1 MEFMDF
7 VNPNSLADINLSF
20 TQSLYGIFLAI
31 LSSAILRK
39 LYIIYGRSMNNR
51 VYFGNI
57 FILLTITTCIV
68 ITIVK
73 YSLALSLGLVGA
85 LSIVRFRAAIKEP
98 EELVFLFLCIAF
110 GIAFGSNQF
119 LIGILL
125 LIAASLVIIITN
137 LFFQK
142 NSGLD
147 HSGSLIIISG
157 DRQEIQAVSKTDIK
171 KLLSPGGWA
180 ILKEIEMCE
189 GMSRIVLKV
198 ANAEGSN
205 DQIEKLSTLC
215 NDKKLNFNF
224 ISDINVPS

>member
-142 NSGLD
+142 LWSRPFGL
-147 HSGSLIIISG
+147 
-157 DRQEIQAVSKTDIK
+157 
-171 KLLSPGGWA
+171 
-180 ILKEIEMCE
+180 
-189 GMSRIVLKV
+189 
-198 ANAEGSN
+198 SN
-205 DQIEKLSTLC
+205 HYKW
-215 NDKKLNFNF
+215 
-224 ISDINVPS
+224 

>member
-73 YSLALSLGLVGA
+73 YSLALSLGFSRGIIDSAFSCSYKRARGTCFSILVHR
-85 LSIVRFRAAIKEP
+85 IRDCI
-98 EELVFLFLCIAF
+98 LV
-110 GIAFGSNQF
+110 
-119 LIGILL
+119 
-125 LIAASLVIIITN
+125 
-137 LFFQK
+137 
-142 NSGLD
+142 
-147 HSGSLIIISG
+147 
-157 DRQEIQAVSKTDIK
+157 
-171 KLLSPGGWA
+171 
-180 ILKEIEMCE
+180 
-189 GMSRIVLKV
+189 
-198 ANAEGSN
+198 
-205 DQIEKLSTLC
+205 QI
-215 NDKKLNFNF
+215 NF
-224 ISDINVPS
+224 

>member
-119 LIGILL
+119 CRNLL

-137 LFFQK
+137 LFF
-142 NSGLD
+142 
-147 HSGSLIIISG
+147 
-157 DRQEIQAVSKTDIK
+157 
-171 KLLSPGGWA
+171 
-180 ILKEIEMCE
+180 KELW
-189 GMSRIVLKV
+189 SRPFAL
-198 ANAEGSN
+198 
-205 DQIEKLSTLC
+205 
-215 NDKKLNFNF
+215 
-224 ISDINVPS
+224 